1 MRRKKNEQPFLI
13 HAPMCA
19 ATESFTLT
27 LQDTAATARLGEQ
40 VGGIART
47 GDVILLHGDLGVGKT
62 TLTQSIAAGLGVQPD
77 QYVSSPSFALLHE
90 YSGRLPLFHI
100 DCYRL
105 AGEEDIEGA
114 GLTEYIGGFGL
125 TVIEWPDRL
134 GSLQPEERLDL
145 FLEALDET
153 TRKCLLRP
161 RGASWSARVAGLAAL
176 LSC

>member
-1 MRRKKNEQPFLI
+1 
-13 HAPMCA
+13 MCA
-19 ATESFTLT
+19 ATESFSLT
-27 LQDTAATARLGEQ
+27 LQDMEMTARLGREI
-40 VGGIART
+40 GRIARK

-62 TLTQSIAAGLGVQPD
+62 TLTQFIARGLEVPED
-77 QYVSSPSFALLHE
+77 QYVSSPSFALMHE
-90 YSGRLPLFHI
+90 YSGRLPLCHM

-114 GLTEYIGGFGL
+114 GLADYIGGSGL
-125 TVIEWPDRL
+125 TIIEWPDRL